1 MNVCASPCRSSS
13 SLIWVQVPPDS
24 AEYARYEAAERAAH
38 EAARAARTGPQR
50 APSASLG
57 RDHVH
62 DMALI
67 AARRPTVAGAG
78 LYLFPVEA
86 PAPPMPLGIEPLP
99 IFKGWLPEADAMAW
113 LCAYY
118 PRACEMA
125 AACMAVCAG
134 EHSLCACGVID
145 PAAGAVR
152 FYAVP
157 ALARRRHRRHTR
169 RRPDDARRQCRDC

>member
-1 MNVCASPCRSSS
+1 MNVCTSPCRSSS

-38 EAARAARTGPQR
+38 ESARAARSGPQR
-50 APSASLG
+50 APSDGLG
-57 RDHVH
+57 RDHAR

-67 AARRPTVAGAG
+67 AAQRPTVAGAG

-86 PAPPMPLGIEPLP
+86 SAPPTPLGVEPLP
-99 IFKGWLPEADAMAW
+99 TFKGWLPEADALAW

-118 PRACEMA
+118 PRACETA
-125 AACMAVCAG
+125 AACMATCAG
-134 EHSLCACGVID
+134 DHSLCACGVVD
-145 PAAGAVR
+145 PAAGVVR

-157 ALARRRHRRHTR
+157 ALPRRRHRRHTR
-169 RRPDDARRQCRDC
+169 RRPGNAQHQCRDC

>member
-1 MNVCASPCRSSS
+1 MNVCTSPCRSSS

-38 EAARAARTGPQR
+38 ESARAARSGPPR
-50 APSASLG
+50 APSGALG
-57 RDHVH
+57 RDHVR

-67 AARRPTVAGAG
+67 AAQRPTVAGSG

-86 PAPPMPLGIEPLP
+86 PAPPTPLGVEPLP
-99 IFKGWLPEADAMAW
+99 VFKGWLSETDALAW

-118 PRACEMA
+118 PRACETA
-125 AACMAVCAG
+125 AACMATCAG
-134 EHSLCACGVID
+134 DHSLCACGVID
-145 PAAGAVR
+145 PPGGAVR

-157 ALARRRHRRHTR
+157 ALPRRRHRRHTR
-169 RRPDDARRQCRDC
+169 RHPRGAQRQCRGC